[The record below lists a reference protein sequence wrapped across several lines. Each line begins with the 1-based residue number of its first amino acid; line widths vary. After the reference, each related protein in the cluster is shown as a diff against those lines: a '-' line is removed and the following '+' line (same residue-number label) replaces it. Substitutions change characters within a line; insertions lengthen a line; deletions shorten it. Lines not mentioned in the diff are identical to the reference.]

1 MTILQVHFD
10 SGIFDPPLTGVDL
23 LVPLEKVFLNEAH
36 VTLTAVKG
44 LLAWDLKDKQ
54 RQRAVVA
61 VGNVSSFTVMRTGVN
76 EDVSLQVVVGPEGSI
91 TVDADVTL
99 GVLGA
104 L

>member
-1 MTILQVHFD
+1 M
-10 SGIFDPPLTGVDL
+10 DL

-36 VTLTAVKG
+36 ITLTAVKG

-54 RQRAVVA
+54 HQRAAVA
-61 VGNVSSFTVMRTGVN
+61 VGGVSSFTVMRTGVN
-76 EDVSLQVVVGPEGSI
+76 EDVSLQVVVGPERSV

-99 GVLGA
+99 GVLDA